1 MRREKARSRQKKN
14 SMYEAYWSLKEKPF
28 ENTPDPRFF
37 YYSAEHR
44 EAVAR
49 MLYVVREHKGAALF
63 TGEYGCGKTL
73 LTRVLWQELQQEHRY
88 QPVFILNPRLSG
100 LEFIQEIVHQL
111 EGVSASQ
118 TKIELFHTLHK
129 LLYTNHNA
137 GKHSVIIIDEA
148 QAIQNLDIFEEVRL
162 LLNFQLDNAF
172 LLTII
177 LLGQPELKYTV
188 MSLPQFMQRMA
199 VKFHLKAFNE
209 QETREYIQHRI
220 SVGGSARRIF
230 DDEALH
236 EIFIASAGVP
246 RRINTICDLALL
258 VGFGNGLAAI
268 DKKTIVQINDD
279 LGSPDFD
286 MRYMKSSQSKQ
297 GAGLPDG
304 AGPFGI
310 PHAPPSGGADNV

>member
-1 MRREKARSRQKKN
+1 
-14 SMYEAYWSLKEKPF
+14 MYESYWGLKEKPF

-37 YYSAEHR
+37 YYSQQHK

-73 LTRVLWQELQQEHRY
+73 LTRVLWSELQQENRY
-88 QPVFILNPRLSG
+88 QSVFILNPRLSS

-111 EGVSASQ
+111 GGQDSSKDN
-118 TKIELFHTLHK
+118 KIDLFHTLHK
-129 LLYTNHNA
+129 ILYANHTS

-148 QAIQNLDIFEEVRL
+148 QAITNKDTFEEIRL

-188 MSLPQFMQRMA
+188 MSLPQFMHRMA
-199 VKFHLKAFNE
+199 VRFHLKAFNE
-209 QETREYIQHRI
+209 VETREYIEHRLQV
-220 SVGGSARRIF
+220 SGAARELFEPEAYKAVHACSGGI
-230 DDEALH
+230 
-236 EIFIASAGVP
+236 P

-258 VGFGNGLAAI
+258 VGFGNNLTII
-268 DKKTIVQINDD
+268 DKQTIAKINED
-279 LGSPDFD
+279 LESSDFD
-286 MRYMKSSQSKQ
+286 VKYMDSQSN
-297 GAGLPDG
+297 
-304 AGPFGI
+304 
-310 PHAPPSGGADNV
+310 PPSVADNINKSAAP

>member
-1 MRREKARSRQKKN
+1 
-14 SMYEAYWSLKEKPF
+14 MYEAYWGLKEKPF

-37 YYSAEHR
+37 YYSQQHK

-73 LTRVLWQELQQEHRY
+73 LTRVLWSELQQENQY
-88 QPVFILNPRLSG
+88 QSVFILNPRLSS

-111 EGVSASQ
+111 GGQDTSKEN
-118 TKIELFHTLHK
+118 KIDLFHTLHK
-129 LLYTNHNA
+129 ILYANHTS

-148 QAIQNLDIFEEVRL
+148 QAITNKDTFEEIRL

-199 VKFHLKAFNE
+199 VRFHLKAFTE
-209 QETREYIQHRI
+209 AETKEYIEHRLQV
-220 SVGGSARRIF
+220 SGASRQLFEPDAYKEVHACSGGI
-230 DDEALH
+230 
-236 EIFIASAGVP
+236 P
-246 RRINTICDLALL
+246 RRINTVCDLALL
-258 VGFGNGLAAI
+258 VGFGNNLAI
-268 DKKTIVQINDD
+268 VDKLTITKINDD
-279 LGSPDFD
+279 LESSDFDVKYMDSQSGSPSVVDNIN
-286 MRYMKSSQSKQ
+286 K
-297 GAGLPDG
+297 
-304 AGPFGI
+304 
-310 PHAPPSGGADNV
+310 PPIS

>member
-1 MRREKARSRQKKN
+1 
-14 SMYEAYWSLKEKPF
+14 MYEAYWGLKEKPF

-37 YYSAEHR
+37 YYSQEHK

-73 LTRVLWQELQQEHRY
+73 LTRVLWHELQQENRY
-88 QPVFILNPRLSG
+88 QSVFILNPRLSS

-111 EGVSASQ
+111 GGTDASKDN
-118 TKIELFHTLHK
+118 KIDLFHTLHK
-129 LLYTNHNA
+129 MLYANHTA

-148 QAIQNLDIFEEVRL
+148 QAIASKDTFEEIRL

-188 MSLPQFMQRMA
+188 MSLPQFMHRMA
-199 VKFHLKAFNE
+199 VRFHLKAF
-209 QETREYIQHRI
+209 QEAETKEYIEHRLGVSGATRELFELDAYKQVFIC
-220 SVGGSARRIF
+220 SGGI
-230 DDEALH
+230 
-236 EIFIASAGVP
+236 P

-258 VGFGNGLAAI
+258 VGFGNGLRMI
-268 DKKTIVQINDD
+268 DKQTISKINED
-279 LGSPDFD
+279 LESSDFD
-286 MRYMKSSQSKQ
+286 VKYSDPNATPSSV
-297 GAGLPDG
+297 
-304 AGPFGI
+304 
-310 PHAPPSGGADNV
+310 ADNIGKDQANMGLTRPGAP

>member
-1 MRREKARSRQKKN
+1 
-14 SMYEAYWSLKEKPF
+14 MYESYWGLKEKPF

-37 YYSAEHR
+37 YYSQQHK

-73 LTRVLWQELQQEHRY
+73 LTRVLWQELQQENRY
-88 QPVFILNPRLSG
+88 QSVFILNPRLSS

-111 EGVSASQ
+111 GGQDSSKDN
-118 TKIELFHTLHK
+118 KIDLFHTLHK
-129 LLYTNHNA
+129 ILYSNHTA

-148 QAIQNLDIFEEVRL
+148 QAITNKDTFEEIRL

-199 VKFHLKAFNE
+199 VRFHLTAFNE
-209 QETREYIQHRI
+209 AETKEYIGHRL
-220 SVGGSARRIF
+220 SVSGATRDLFEPEAYKEVHARSGGI
-230 DDEALH
+230 
-236 EIFIASAGVP
+236 P

-258 VGFGNGLAAI
+258 VGFGNSL
-268 DKKTIVQINDD
+268 TIVDKQTITKINED
-279 LGSPDFD
+279 LESSDFD
-286 MRYMKSSQSKQ
+286 VKYMDSQSN
-297 GAGLPDG
+297 
-304 AGPFGI
+304 
-310 PHAPPSGGADNV
+310 PPSVADNISKAPANVGPQKPPIP